1 MPEKIYLTKESLE
14 KTKKQLEELKTI
26 KRREIAERIQ
36 TAKDLGD
43 LSENAEYA
51 AAKEDQ
57 SFNESKILELENTL
71 NNAVIIENKRQKNVV
86 SIGSRVKVKI
96 NNNQEQEYVIVGDN
110 DIDPFNGK
118 ISHRSPLGQAF
129 LGKKVGD
136 SSEVKVPKGIMKF
149 EIVSIS

>member
-1 MPEKIYLTKESLE
+1 MPDKVYLTKESLE

-26 KRREIAERIQ
+26 RRREIAERIQ

-51 AAKEDQ
+51 AAKDEQ
-57 SFNESKILELENTL
+57 ALNESKILELENTL
-71 NNAVIIENKRQKNVV
+71 RNALIIEGKRQKDVV
-86 SIGSRVKVKI
+86 NIGSRIKVVISGGSEK
-96 NNNQEQEYVIVGDN
+96 EYTIVGDN

-129 LGKKVGD
+129 LGKKIGE

-149 EIVSIS
+149 KIISIS